1 MPEEDADMNDRL
13 NRLYLTI
20 ISRYKDYI
28 EEKEGISIAELPSLV
43 TPKSPAIVSKAE
55 EIKLSFGN
63 YEYDKCFYEASLK
76 AFSFVKQ
83 MVREVTLPVEFWL
96 LPEETIAFLMGDTF
110 DRNVLLCSILIALGN
125 PSARV
130 LVVSQNDSRK
140 VYVHYDFN
148 ESSYLMNL
156 EDRTRRFADIK
167 ELVASLDMPEGAI
180 AYDFNDK
187 TYTDIG

>member
-1 MPEEDADMNDRL
+1 MAEDPGMSDRL
-13 NRLYLTI
+13 NKLYLTI

-43 TPKSPAIVSKAE
+43 TPKSTAVVSKAE
-55 EIKLSFGN
+55 EIKLSFDN
-63 YEYDKCFYEASLK
+63 YQYDKYFYEASLK

-83 MVREVTLPVEFWL
+83 MVKEVTLPVEFWL
-96 LPEETIAFLMGDTF
+96 LPEEALAFLMGDAF
-110 DRNVLLCSILIALGN
+110 DRNVLLCSLLIALGN

-130 LVVSQNDSRK
+130 LVVSRDDARK

-148 ESSYLMNL
+148 GSSYLMNL
-156 EDRTRRFADIK
+156 EERARKFGSIK
-167 ELVASLDMPEGAI
+167 DLTDSLSIPEDAI

-187 TYTDIG
+187 SYMDID